1 MRFIPPLKKDVTAL
15 QVILLTVTFLLC
27 LAMIFGFSS
36 QEGVESGE
44 MSKKIAEGLI
54 RLFKPDYDSMPRQ
67 ERNQLRNT
75 VHLYVRKAAHF
86 SEFALLALLLRQLF
100 NLFKDGWPLSA
111 ATLVFCV
118 LAAAAD
124 EFHQSF
130 VPGRSSQWTD
140 VLIDSAGA
148 VTGLM
153 LSLLILRFLRKRKHI
168 KVVKDHGNTIT
179 EG

>member
-1 MRFIPPLKKDVTAL
+1 MRFIPPLKKDVTVL
-15 QVILLTVTFLLC
+15 QVIFLSVTLILC

-44 MSKKIAEGLI
+44 LSKKIAEGLI
-54 RLFKPDYDSMPRQ
+54 RLFRPDYDSLPRQ
-67 ERNQLRNT
+67 ERNRLLNT

-86 SEFALLALLLRQLF
+86 SEFALLALLLRQLL

-118 LAAAAD
+118 AAAAAD
-124 EFHQSF
+124 EYHQSY

-140 VLIDSAGA
+140 VMIDSAGA
-148 VTGLM
+148 VAGLL
-153 LSLLILRFLRKRKHI
+153 LSLLILRYLRKRKQK
-168 KVVKDHGNTIT
+168 KVVNVHGNTT
-179 EG
+179 AEG